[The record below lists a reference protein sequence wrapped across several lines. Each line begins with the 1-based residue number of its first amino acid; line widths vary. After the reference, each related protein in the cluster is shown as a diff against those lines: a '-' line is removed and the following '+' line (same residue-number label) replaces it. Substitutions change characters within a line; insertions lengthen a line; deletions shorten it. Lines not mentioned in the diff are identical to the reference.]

1 MKRIIFTAILAL
13 ATLSASAQ
21 TLVVYYSKPGETY
34 TPDGIINL
42 KKGNTQEVA
51 ERIQKLAKADIFRVE
66 TAKAYPNDYKTLIDV
81 AKEELNAKAR
91 PAIKGDID
99 ISKYDTI
106 YIGWPCWWGT
116 LPMCMFTF
124 IEKHDWTGKTV
135 IPFTTHEGSGFG
147 SGLRDLKAAVKGATV
162 TKGLSLRGTAARSS
176 DAQIEKFVTGVK

>member
-1 MKRIIFTAILAL
+1 MRRIILTAIVM
-13 ATLSASAQ
+13 LSAFAASAQ

-34 TPDGIINL
+34 TPDGMVNL
-42 KKGNTQEVA
+42 KVGNTQEVA
-51 ERIQKLAKADIFRVE
+51 QRIQKLTGADIFRVE
-66 TAKAYPNDYKTLIDV
+66 TVKEYPDDHMKLINV
-81 AKEELNAKAR
+81 AQEELNAKAR
-91 PAIKGDID
+91 PAIKEDID

-162 TKGLSLRGTAARSS
+162 TKGLSIRGTAARSS
-176 DAQIEKFVTGVK
+176 DRQIENFVNGQK

>member
-1 MKRIIFTAILAL
+1 MA
-13 ATLSASAQ
+13 
-21 TLVVYYSKPGETY
+21 
-34 TPDGIINL
+34 
-42 KKGNTQEVA
+42 
-51 ERIQKLAKADIFRVE
+51 
-66 TAKAYPNDYKTLIDV
+66 KTLIAFYSRRGENWVDGGVRFLPKGNNELIVEKIKALLPEADV
-81 AKEELNAKAR
+81 FQIETVKKYADDYMVCIEEAKQELRAKAR
-91 PAIKGDID
+91 PAIKDDID

-147 SGLRDLKAAVKGATV
+147 NGLRDLKAAVKGATV

-176 DAQIEKFVTGVK
+176 DAQIEKFVSGGK